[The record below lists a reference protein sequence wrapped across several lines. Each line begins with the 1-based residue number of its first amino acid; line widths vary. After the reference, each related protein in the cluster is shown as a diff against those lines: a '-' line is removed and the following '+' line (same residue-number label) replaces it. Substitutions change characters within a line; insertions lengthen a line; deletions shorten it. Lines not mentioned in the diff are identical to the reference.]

1 MYGPMSVASS
11 HTWVLFSLGDRSRL
25 HPGGHRMP
33 HGNGN
38 QIDRQD
44 HSGQQ
49 GRAEGSW
56 GAAGQRGKNTPQS
69 WGHRSCCCHS
79 GRAYHTVVPTFLG
92 HTLWNRKRKGVTRD
106 LDLPSFLVG
115 SDPQPTHPSPLPR
128 LQRRQL
134 AAMDSHKNHPG
145 VTSNLPLEQ
154 SSPRQPG
161 AHWH

>member
-1 MYGPMSVASS
+1 MYGPVSVASS
-11 HTWVLFSLGDRSRL
+11 HTWVLFSPGGRSRL
-25 HPGGHRMP
+25 HPGGHRVP
-33 HGNGN
+33 HGIGN
-38 QIDRQD
+38 QTGRQD

-56 GAAGQRGKNTPQS
+56 GAAGQRGKNTPHS
-69 WGHRSCCCHS
+69 WGHRNCCCHS
-79 GRAYHTVVPTFLG
+79 GRACHTVVPTFLG

-106 LDLPSFLVG
+106 LDP
-115 SDPQPTHPSPLPR
+115 PQPSRSAQTHSPHTH

>member
-1 MYGPMSVASS
+1 MYGPMSVALL
-11 HTWVLFSLGDRSRL
+11 HTWVLFSLGGRSRL

-38 QIDRQD
+38 QTGRQD

-49 GRAEGSW
+49 SRAEGSW
-56 GAAGQRGKNTPQS
+56 GAAGQGGKSTPHS
-69 WGHRSCCCHS
+69 WDHRNCCCHS
-79 GRAYHTVVPTFLG
+79 GRACHTVVPTFLG
-92 HTLWNRKRKGVTRD
+92 HTLWKRKWKGVTRD
-106 LDLPSFLVG
+106 LDPPQLLVG
-115 SDPQPTHPSPLPR
+115 PVSQPTHPPPLPH

-134 AAMDSHKNHPG
+134 ASMDSHKNHLG

-154 SSPRQPG
+154 SPPRQPG